1 MPTNKPECHFF
12 LPFSL
17 ALEVAFYRLSL
28 KGSISIQR
36 ILSSIIKT
44 IALNPSG
51 IKEGNTKMRN
61 AALAVL
67 HEIESGNIQEPQTPV
82 LLLLGE
88 KALFSSAF
96 PKADI
101 WTPYAE
107 EALSWK
113 NQGHT
118 LVSLPDTRGK
128 YQTVILLSPKQKEEA
143 ESLLAE
149 AILALSPSGRLIVAA
164 ENLNGGRGL
173 DKKLEFLGFQPSSFS
188 KHKSRVCVTNLSGTR
203 KDCVETAQKKGAAQQ
218 RPDGLWSCPGLFSWD
233 RLDVGTFTLLE
244 FLPKDLRGKGADLG
258 CGIGE
263 IGLRLLPSCPEIEH
277 LTCVDHDARA
287 LFCAQQNLAAFQTKT
302 EFLWADATA
311 MLPLRG
317 LDFVVMNPPFH
328 KGPEESAALGQK
340 FIDRAAVSLKPGGQL
355 WMVANIHL
363 PYEKILA
370 HSFQSHEIIGE
381 KNGFKVIRAL
391 Q

>member
-1 MPTNKPECHFF
+1 
-12 LPFSL
+12 
-17 ALEVAFYRLSL
+17 
-28 KGSISIQR
+28 
-36 ILSSIIKT
+36 
-44 IALNPSG
+44 
-51 IKEGNTKMRN
+51 MRN

-67 HEIESGNIQEPQTPV
+67 HEIESGNIQDPQAPV

-88 KALFSSAF
+88 EALFSPAF
-96 PKADI
+96 PTADV

-107 EALSWK
+107 EAISWK
-113 NQGHT
+113 KQGHK
-118 LVSLPDTRGK
+118 LVNLPDTRGK
-128 YQTVILLSPKQKEEA
+128 YQTVILLFPKQKEEA

-164 ENLNGGRGL
+164 ENLSGGRGL
-173 DKKLEFLGFQPSSFS
+173 DKKLEFFGLQPSSFS
-188 KHKSRVCVTNLSGTR
+188 KHKSRVCIANLNGAH
-203 KDCVETAQKKGAAQQ
+203 KDCVETMRKKGTTQQ
-218 RPDGLWSCPGLFSWD
+218 RSDGLWSCPGLFSWD

-244 FLPKDLRGKGADLG
+244 FLPKDLRGKGTDLG

-287 LFCAQQNLAAFQTKT
+287 LFCAQQNLATFQTKT
-302 EFLWADATA
+302 EFLWADATS

-328 KGPEESAALGQK
+328 KGHEENATLGQK